1 MLNCIR
7 GDIVLNISY
16 EFRKGI
22 LFIRL
27 VGELNKNTSLKL
39 KEEITDMIEDNGI
52 TNVVFNVANLISID
66 IFGINNLLNN
76 FQICRKNKG
85 NALLCGVNNKFK
97 LVFQKYQEFKEYMID
112 DELNAFRI
120 IEI

>member
-1 MLNCIR
+1 
-7 GDIVLNISY
+7 
-16 EFRKGI
+16 
-22 LFIRL
+22 
-27 VGELNKNTSLKL
+27 
-39 KEEITDMIEDNGI
+39 MIEDNGI